1 MYWISP
7 QESFE
12 KEVML
17 LKKKKVRKLLISRGS
32 DCLNHNVFSSHFNIS
47 YIHISP
53 GQTIKGQ
60 CRPILTSKASFL
72 NFVPSLHE
80 IPACYWRSWYI
91 LHTECLV
98 LSCPLDFVFLTIF
111 LAITSGLTPFQAI
124 LIFSKLSC
132 FGSPLLYTLFFP
144 FSSATLL
151 TLAWLSEMVL
161 PPSPAQSSLRRA
173 KKIHSAAGRMFWN
186 TSFLPDVTRI
196 YSPLDLL
203 LSLFL
208 LSHFLLWDH
217 ERSPYGSGKSM
228 VV

>member
-1 MYWISP
+1 MRFQPVTDALDTSFILNVSSCLALWTLCSSP
-7 QESFE
+7 FFWLSF
-12 KEVML
+12 
-17 LKKKKVRKLLISRGS
+17 R
-32 DCLNHNVFSSHFNIS
+32 
-47 YIHISP
+47 
-53 GQTIKGQ
+53 
-60 CRPILTSKASFL
+60 A
-72 NFVPSLHE
+72 
-80 IPACYWRSWYI
+80 
-91 LHTECLV
+91 
-98 LSCPLDFVFLTIF
+98 
-111 LAITSGLTPFQAI
+111 LTPFQAI

-132 FGSPLLYTLFFP
+132 FGSPLLYILFFP

-186 TSFLPDVTRI
+186 TSFLPDVTGI

-208 LSHFLLWDH
+208 LSRFLLWDH